1 MARKNS
7 RKNRNRSKPSGTR
20 GQSDVRSSRSQPAP
34 AEQPVSSPEVDIKKT
49 HAEAMD
55 VANEEDVSA
64 IGDDPKPDGADL
76 DALWRIVREARDV
89 FLSARDRYE
98 RRNQELDER
107 DLETTERAASL
118 TTLKERLEERERE
131 AADKDAALG
140 GREKEISSRS
150 AALGEREIEIRQR
163 ERDAA
168 EGFATQQKEM
178 LSQYDESVANRRENL
193 KERESAL
200 DEREVRLA
208 AGERDLDGRKRR
220 LEYDEEDIKE
230 QQDDLDN
237 RVKQR
242 MASKREEY
250 EHRIQSLEARL
261 EQARVDRDK
270 HEETLRRRE
279 ESDRRFGQRTPDEVL
294 KELDTLRAGRDSL
307 QQELAE
313 RPDTDA
319 AARLADLESEREAWQ
334 AERIELLRGMSES
347 KKRLAYLDNDAGE
360 REVQRDRIASLES
373 QRQLLQ
379 AANEQIRSEIDNLQS
394 RTEARSPF
402 PACMAMDADPE
413 LQSSESTPEAVGNL
427 EKFVEDL
434 QQRIAFVPD
443 SDQRLHYTKA
453 DLRSFLGGLAMG
465 RLVLLQGISGTGKT
479 SLPMAFARAVGTEA
493 AVIEVQAGWR
503 DPQDLIGHYNA
514 FEKKFYEKEFLQA
527 LYRAGTPRCAD
538 TIRIV
543 LLDEMNLSYPEQYFS
558 DLLSTLELAEKD
570 RRLVLMSHP
579 VDPAP
584 DLFTEGRIL
593 PIPPNVWFVG
603 TANHDETT
611 MDFADKTYD
620 RSHVMEF
627 PPRPEPFDVSKPSP
641 RGPISFGAL
650 RKLFDDAIKRRT
662 GQAQAKKTIEFLEST
677 VRKPLEDRFEIGW
690 GPRLERQIRRYVPVV
705 VAAGGTVGEAADHML
720 AMRLLRKLKNRHD
733 NRPEHLEALRRQ
745 IEESWTELD
754 KKGEPIKSTEL
765 LDSELRRLGRDPE
778 KEA

>member
-1 MARKNS
+1 MARK
-7 RKNRNRSKPSGTR
+7 KNRNRNTQRGTR
-20 GQSDVRSSRSQPAP
+20 GQSGGRSSQSRSAP
-34 AEQPVSSPEVDIKKT
+34 AKQPVASPEVDIEKA
-49 HAEAMD
+49 HAEAMV
-55 VANEEDVSA
+55 VANEEDMSA
-64 IGDDPKPDGADL
+64 VGDDPKPAGVDL
-76 DALWRIVREARDV
+76 DALWRMVQEARDV
-89 FLSARDRYE
+89 FLSARDRCE
-98 RRNQELDER
+98 RCNQELDER
-107 DLETTERAASL
+107 DSKTAEREASL

-131 AADKDAALG
+131 AADKDAALD
-140 GREKEISSRS
+140 GREKEIFSRS
-150 AALGEREIEIRQR
+150 AALGEREIEIRER
-163 ERDAA
+163 DRDAA
-168 EGFATQQKEM
+168 EGFATQRKEM
-178 LSQYDESVANRRENL
+178 LSQYDESVSKRRKILE
-193 KERESAL
+193 ERESAL

-220 LEYDEEDIKE
+220 LGYDEEDVKE

-237 RVKQR
+237 RIEHR
-242 MASKREEY
+242 TAAERERY
-250 EHRIQSLEARL
+250 EHHIHSLEARL
-261 EQARVDRDK
+261 AQARADRDK
-270 HEETLRRRE
+270 HEETLRQRE
-279 ESDRRFGQRTPDEVL
+279 EFDRRFGQRTPDEVL
-294 KELDTLRAGRDSL
+294 KELDTLRAGRDDL
-307 QQELAE
+307 QRELAE

-319 AARLADLESEREAWQ
+319 AARLTNLESEREAWQ
-334 AERIELLRGMSES
+334 AERIDLLRRMSES
-347 KKRLAYLDNDAGE
+347 KKRLAYLDNDVGE

-379 AANEQIRSEIDNLQS
+379 AANEELRSESDNLHS
-394 RTEARSPF
+394 RNEAKSPF
-402 PACMAMDADPE
+402 PACTAMDVDSE
-413 LQSSESTPEAVGNL
+413 LQSSESTHEAVGDL
-427 EKFVEDL
+427 EEFVEDL

-443 SDQRLHYTKA
+443 SNQRLYYTKT

-503 DPQDLIGHYNA
+503 DPQDLIGHYNS

-527 LYRAGTPRCAD
+527 LYRADTPRCAD

-558 DLLSTLELAEKD
+558 DLLSTLELPPED
-570 RRLVLMSHP
+570 RRLVLMPHP
-579 VDPAP
+579 VDPSPA
-584 DLFTEGRIL
+584 LFTEGRML

-627 PPRPEPFDVSKPSP
+627 PHRPEPFDVGKPSP

-650 RKLFDDAIKRRT
+650 RKLFEDAIKRRA
-662 GQAQAKKTIEFLEST
+662 GRAEKTIEFLEST
-677 VRKPLEDRFEIGW
+677 VRKPLADRFEIGW

-733 NRPEHLEALRRQ
+733 NRPEHLEALRRR
-745 IEESWTELD
+745 IEESWTKLD
-754 KKGEPIKSTEL
+754 KKGEPTKSFQL

-778 KEA
+778 NEA

>member
-1 MARKNS
+1 MA
-7 RKNRNRSKPSGTR
+7 RKNRNRNKQRGTR
-20 GQSDVRSSRSQPAP
+20 GQSGVRSSASRSQSAP
-34 AEQPVSSPEVDIKKT
+34 AEQPVAPPEVDIEKA

-64 IGDDPKPDGADL
+64 VGDDPKPDGVDL
-76 DALWRIVREARDV
+76 DALWRMVREARGV

-107 DLETTERAASL
+107 DSKTAEREASL
-118 TTLKERLEERERE
+118 TTLKEGLEKRERE
-131 AADKDAALG
+131 AAHKDAALDE
-140 GREKEISSRS
+140 RQKEISSRS
-150 AALGEREIEIRQR
+150 AALGEREIEIRER

-168 EGFATQQKEM
+168 EGFATQRKEM
-178 LSQYDESVANRRENL
+178 LSQYDESVSKRRKILE
-193 KERESAL
+193 ERESAL

-220 LEYDEEDIKE
+220 LGYDEEDVKE

-237 RVKQR
+237 RIEHR
-242 MASKREEY
+242 MAAERERY
-250 EHRIQSLEARL
+250 EHHIHSLEARL
-261 EQARVDRDK
+261 AQARADRDK
-270 HEETLRRRE
+270 HEETLRQRE

-294 KELDTLRAGRDSL
+294 KELDTLRAGRDDL
-307 QQELAE
+307 QRELAE

-319 AARLADLESEREAWQ
+319 AARLTDLESEREAWQ
-334 AERIELLRGMSES
+334 AERIDLLRRMSES
-347 KKRLAYLDNDAGE
+347 KKRLAYLDNDVGE

-379 AANEQIRSEIDNLQS
+379 AANEELRSESDNLHS
-394 RTEARSPF
+394 RNEAKSPF
-402 PACMAMDADPE
+402 PACTAMDADSE
-413 LQSSESTPEAVGNL
+413 LQSSESTHEAVGDL
-427 EKFVEDL
+427 EEFVEDL

-443 SDQRLHYTKA
+443 SKQRLHYTKA

-503 DPQDLIGHYNA
+503 DPQDLIGHYNS

-538 TIRIV
+538 TIGIV

-558 DLLSTLELAEKD
+558 DLLSTLELPQKD
-570 RRLVLMSHP
+570 RRLVLMPHP

-584 DLFTEGRIL
+584 ALFTEGRKL

-627 PPRPEPFDVSKPSP
+627 PHRPEPFDVGKPSP
-641 RGPISFGAL
+641 RGPISFRAL
-650 RKLFDDAIKRRT
+650 RKRFDDAIEQCA
-662 GQAQAKKTIEFLEST
+662 GEAEKTIGFLENT
-677 VRKPLEDRFEIGW
+677 VRKPLADRFEIGW
-690 GPRLERQIRRYVPVV
+690 GPRLEQQIRRYVPVV

-745 IEESWTELD
+745 IEESWTGLD
-754 KKGEPIKSTEL
+754 KKGEPTKSFQL

-778 KEA
+778 NEA

>member
-1 MARKNS
+1 MA
-7 RKNRNRSKPSGTR
+7 RKNRNRNKQRGTR
-20 GQSDVRSSRSQPAP
+20 GQSGVRSSASRSQSAP
-34 AEQPVSSPEVDIKKT
+34 AEQPVAPPEVDIEKA

-64 IGDDPKPDGADL
+64 VGDDPKPAGVDL
-76 DALWRIVREARDV
+76 DALWRMVREARDV

-98 RRNQELDER
+98 RCNQELDER
-107 DLETTERAASL
+107 DSKTAEREASL

-131 AADKDAALG
+131 AADKDAALD

-150 AALGEREIEIRQR
+150 AALGEREIEIRER

-168 EGFATQQKEM
+168 EGFATQRKEM
-178 LSQYDESVANRRENL
+178 LSQYDESVSKRRKILE
-193 KERESAL
+193 ERESAL

-220 LEYDEEDIKE
+220 LGYDEEDVKE

-237 RVKQR
+237 RIEHR
-242 MASKREEY
+242 MAAERERY
-250 EHRIQSLEARL
+250 EHHIHSLEARL
-261 EQARVDRDK
+261 AQARADRDK
-270 HEETLRRRE
+270 HEETLRQRE

-294 KELDTLRAGRDSL
+294 KELDTLRAGRDDL
-307 QQELAE
+307 QRELAE

-334 AERIELLRGMSES
+334 AERIELLRRMSES
-347 KKRLAYLDNDAGE
+347 KKRLAYLDNDVGE

-379 AANEQIRSEIDNLQS
+379 AANEELRSEIDDLLR
-394 RTEARSPF
+394 RTEAESPF
-402 PACMAMDADPE
+402 PACTAMDADSK
-413 LQSSESTPEAVGNL
+413 LQLSEATHEAVGDL
-427 EKFVEDL
+427 EEFVEDL

-443 SDQRLHYTKA
+443 SKQRLHYTKA

-503 DPQDLIGHYNA
+503 DPQDLIGHYNS
-514 FEKKFYEKEFLQA
+514 FEKRFYEKEFLQA

-538 TIRIV
+538 TIGIV

-558 DLLSTLELAEKD
+558 DLLSTLELPLKD
-570 RRLVLMSHP
+570 WRLVLMPHP

-584 DLFTEGRIL
+584 ALFTEGRKL

-603 TANHDETT
+603 TGE
-611 MDFADKTYD
+611 
-620 RSHVMEF
+620 
-627 PPRPEPFDVSKPSP
+627 PRRDDDGLRGQDLRPLPRHGVSTST
-641 RGPISFGAL
+641 GAV
-650 RKLFDDAIKRRT
+650 RCRQAI
-662 GQAQAKKTIEFLEST
+662 
-677 VRKPLEDRFEIGW
+677 
-690 GPRLERQIRRYVPVV
+690 
-705 VAAGGTVGEAADHML
+705 AAWPD
-720 AMRLLRKLKNRHD
+720 LLR
-733 NRPEHLEALRRQ
+733 RPPKALRRRDQ
-745 IEESWTELD
+745 AT
-754 KKGEPIKSTEL
+754 
-765 LDSELRRLGRDPE
+765 RRRGREDNRVSRKYGTQTACGSFRDRMGSP
-778 KEA
+778 A

>member
-1 MARKNS
+1 MA
-7 RKNRNRSKPSGTR
+7 RKNRNRNKQRGTR
-20 GQSDVRSSRSQPAP
+20 GQSGGRSSQSRSAP
-34 AEQPVSSPEVDIKKT
+34 AKQPVASPEVDIEKA

-64 IGDDPKPDGADL
+64 VGDDPKPAGVDL

-98 RRNQELDER
+98 RCNQELDER
-107 DLETTERAASL
+107 DSKTAEREASL

-131 AADKDAALG
+131 AADKDAALD

-150 AALGEREIEIRQR
+150 AALGEREIEIRER

-168 EGFATQQKEM
+168 EGFATQRKEM
-178 LSQYDESVANRRENL
+178 LSQYDESVSKRRKILE
-193 KERESAL
+193 ERESAL

-208 AGERDLDGRKRR
+208 AGERELDGRKRR
-220 LEYDEEDIKE
+220 LGYDEEDVKE

-237 RVKQR
+237 RIEHR
-242 MASKREEY
+242 MAAERERY
-250 EHRIQSLEARL
+250 EHHIHSLEARL
-261 EQARVDRDK
+261 AQARADRDK
-270 HEETLRRRE
+270 HEETLRQRE
-279 ESDRRFGQRTPDEVL
+279 EFDRRFGQRTPDEVL
-294 KELDTLRAGRDSL
+294 KELDTLRAGRDDL
-307 QQELAE
+307 QRELAE

-319 AARLADLESEREAWQ
+319 AARLTDLESEREAWQ
-334 AERIELLRGMSES
+334 AERIDLLRRMSES
-347 KKRLAYLDNDAGE
+347 KKRLAYLDNDVGE

-379 AANEQIRSEIDNLQS
+379 AANEELRSESDNLHS
-394 RTEARSPF
+394 RNEAKSPF
-402 PACMAMDADPE
+402 PACTAMDADPE
-413 LQSSESTPEAVGNL
+413 LQSSESTHEAVGDL
-427 EKFVEDL
+427 KEFVEDL
-434 QQRIAFVPD
+434 RQRIAFVPD
-443 SDQRLHYTKA
+443 SNQRLHYTKA

-503 DPQDLIGHYNA
+503 DPQDLIGHYNS

-538 TIRIV
+538 TIGIV

-558 DLLSTLELAEKD
+558 DLLSTLELPPED
-570 RRLVLMSHP
+570 RRLVLMPHP

-584 DLFTEGRIL
+584 ALFTEGRKL

-627 PPRPEPFDVSKPSP
+627 PHRPEPFDVGKPSP
-641 RGPISFGAL
+641 RGPISFRAL
-650 RKLFDDAIKRRT
+650 RKLFDDAIEQCA
-662 GQAQAKKTIEFLEST
+662 GGAEKTIGFLEKT
-677 VRKPLEDRFEIGW
+677 VREPLADCFEIGW

-733 NRPEHLEALRRQ
+733 NRPEHLEELRRR

-754 KKGEPIKSTEL
+754 KKGEPTKSSKL

-778 KEA
+778 NEA

>member
-1 MARKNS
+1 M
-7 RKNRNRSKPSGTR
+7 
-20 GQSDVRSSRSQPAP
+20 
-34 AEQPVSSPEVDIKKT
+34 
-49 HAEAMD
+49 EA
-55 VANEEDVSA
+55 ATEEDRAAVT
-64 IGDDPKPDGADL
+64 DDPRPEGVDL
-76 DALWRIVREARDV
+76 DAMWSTAREARDL
-89 FLSARDRYE
+89 FHSARNRFENRDRKLDE
-98 RRNQELDER
+98 RERTVAENRASLDARKEALDTREGELDEKQ
-107 DLETTERAASL
+107 AA
-118 TTLKERLEERERE
+118 LKEQEERTSTRSKE
-131 AADKDAALG
+131 LG
-140 GREKEISSRS
+140 D
-150 AALGEREIEIRQR
+150 REIEIRRR
-163 ERDAA
+163 EIDAE
-168 EGFATQQKEM
+168 EGFTAEREKM
-178 LSQYDESVANRRENL
+178 LSRFDETVALRRAALEKTEDTLN
-193 KERESAL
+193 EREA
-200 DEREVRLA
+200 RLA
-208 AGERDLDGRKRR
+208 EKERDLASRKRR
-220 LEYDEEDIKE
+220 LGYDEEDLNE
-230 QQDDLDN
+230 QREELDN
-237 RVKQR
+237 RVETR
-242 MASKREEY
+242 VASKHEEY
-250 EHRIQSLEARL
+250 EHRIHSLEARL
-261 EQARVDRDK
+261 AQARADRDE

-294 KELDTLRAGRDSL
+294 EELDTLRAGRDSL
-307 QQELAE
+307 QWELAE

-334 AERIELLRGMSES
+334 AERIELHRRMSES

-379 AANEQIRSEIDNLQS
+379 AANEQIRSEIDNLHS
-394 RTEARSPF
+394 RNEAKSPF
-402 PACMAMDADPE
+402 PTCTAMDVDSE
-413 LQSSESTPEAVGNL
+413 LQSSGSTPEAVGDL
-427 EKFVEDL
+427 EEFVEDL

-503 DPQDLIGHYNA
+503 DPQDLIGHYNS

-527 LYRAGTPRCAD
+527 LYRSGTPRCAD

-558 DLLSTLELAEKD
+558 DLLSTLELPEKD
-570 RRLVLMSHP
+570 RRMVLMPHP

-584 DLFTEGRIL
+584 ALFTEGRKL
-593 PIPPNVWFVG
+593 RIPPNVWFVG

-627 PPRPEPFDVSKPSP
+627 PHRPEPFDVSKPSP

-662 GQAQAKKTIEFLEST
+662 GWAGKTIEFLEST
-677 VRKPLEDRFEIGW
+677 VREPLADRFEIGW

-733 NRPEHLEALRRQ
+733 NRPEHLEALRRR
-745 IEESWTELD
+745 IEESWPKLD
-754 KKGEPIKSTEL
+754 KKGEPTKSFQL
-765 LDSELRRLGRDPE
+765 LKSELRRLGRDPE
-778 KEA
+778 NEA